1 MKWDTYTLQ
10 ARQKPALLV
19 ALPIGLLVVAWAPEK
34 VAGWGILAS
43 VLTTFGFTALLA
55 QVGRDQG
62 KAKEPGLFDLWG
74 GKPTT
79 RLLRHATSALD
90 WVTLTRCHAKLGSI
104 VGLPAPT
111 KQEEQADPATAD
123 EVYEA
128 YTKYLREATRDRDR
142 FPLVFAE
149 NVNYGFRRN
158 LWGMKPA
165 AVVLCVLSLAG
176 SIPAIVYHSLTGF
189 PGLAA
194 GAIAV
199 NLVLLV
205 LWALRIN
212 PAWVRVAGDAYAE
225 RLLGACDGLPEP
237 RAATAPQPSPST
249 A

>member
-19 ALPIGLLVVAWAPEK
+19 ALPIGLLVAVWFPDK
-34 VAGWGILAS
+34 VVGWGILAS
-43 VLTTFGFTALLA
+43 ILTTFGFTALLA

-62 KAKEPGLFDLWG
+62 KAKEPSLFALWG

-79 RLLRHATSALD
+79 RHLRHATSGLD
-90 WVTLTRCHAKLGSI
+90 WITLTRCHAKLGAI
-104 VGLPAPT
+104 VGIPAPT
-111 KQEEQADPATAD
+111 KQEEQTDPATAD

-128 YTKYLREATRDRDR
+128 YTKYLREATRDR
-142 FPLVFAE
+142 FSLVFAE

-165 AVVLCVLSLAG
+165 AVVLCIVGLVG
-176 SIPAIVYHSLTGF
+176 SIGAVVYHSLTGF

-194 GAIAV
+194 GAIGL
-199 NLVLLV
+199 NLVLLA
-205 LWALRIN
+205 LWAMRVN

-225 RLLGACDGLPEP
+225 RLLCACDNLPEP
-237 RAATAPQPSPST
+237 KAATATQPSPST